1 MQRDEMELLAAR
13 VATARGDADEGRC
26 RGGVDKEREGFGFAK
41 SALARFPKQPS
52 YREAKRPQA
61 AEEAAH

>member
-26 RGGVDKEREGFGFAK
+26 RGIH
-41 SALARFPKQPS
+41 S
-52 YREAKRPQA
+52 
-61 AEEAAH
+61 